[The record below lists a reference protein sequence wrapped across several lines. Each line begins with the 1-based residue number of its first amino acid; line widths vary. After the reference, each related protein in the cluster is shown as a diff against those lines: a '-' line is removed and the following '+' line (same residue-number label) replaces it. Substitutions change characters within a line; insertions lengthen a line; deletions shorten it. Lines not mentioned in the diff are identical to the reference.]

1 MNSIAKVSLRTL
13 FGAAAL
19 AAVAMSIQPAAA
31 TQTKVRVVQQP
42 TGAAADLAAAQGQA
56 QVTPVPCNS
65 VASCNNI
72 ISYCAEKGGTW
83 VETSH
88 NKQGQPSSGTCYLP

>member
-1 MNSIAKVSLRTL
+1 MNTIAKVSLRTL
-13 FGAAAL
+13 LGAAAL
-19 AAVAMSIQPAAA
+19 AAVAMSFEAASA
-31 TQTKVRVVQQP
+31 QTKVRVVHQP
-42 TGAAADLAAAQGQA
+42 TGAATGFAAAQGQS

-83 VETSH
+83 IESSH
-88 NKQGQPSSGTCYLP
+88 NEQGQPSSGTCYLP